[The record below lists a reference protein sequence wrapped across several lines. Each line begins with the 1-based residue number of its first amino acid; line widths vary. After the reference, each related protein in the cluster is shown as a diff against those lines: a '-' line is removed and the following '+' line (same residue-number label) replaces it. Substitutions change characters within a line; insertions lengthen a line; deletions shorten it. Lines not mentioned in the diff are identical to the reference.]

1 MANLYELTAQ
11 LENFEL
17 EVDEETGEITNL
29 DELDALQME
38 RDEKIENIALW
49 IKNLTADAAAIK
61 AEAQNLTKR
70 QKAAENK
77 AQRLKDYLAMNLA
90 GQKFKTPKVSISY
103 RTVEAV
109 EITNEDALPE
119 EFMTVKTIWAPNK
132 VYIRDELKAG
142 GEVEGAELVKRTSI
156 QIK

>member
-11 LENFEL
+11 IENFEL

-49 IKNLTADAAAIK
+49 VKNLTADAAAIK

-77 AQRLKDYLAMNLA
+77 A
-90 GQKFKTPKVSISY
+90 G
-103 RTVEAV
+103 
-109 EITNEDALPE
+109 EDE
-119 EFMTVKTIWAPNK
+119 NS
-132 VYIRDELKAG
+132 
-142 GEVEGAELVKRTSI
+142 GAERGV
-156 QIK
+156 

>member
-11 LENFEL
+11 IEDFEL
-17 EVDEETGEITNL
+17 EVDEETGEITNI
-29 DELDALQME
+29 DELDALQLE

-70 QKAAENK
+70 QKTAENK

-103 RTVEAV
+103 RTTKSTDIVDENV
-109 EITNEDALPE
+109 IPE
-119 EFMTVKTIWAPNK
+119 EYLEPQKPKIKKAD
-132 VYIRDELKAG
+132 ILAALKAEK
-142 GEVEGAELVKRTSI
+142 EVPGAVLIEKKSI